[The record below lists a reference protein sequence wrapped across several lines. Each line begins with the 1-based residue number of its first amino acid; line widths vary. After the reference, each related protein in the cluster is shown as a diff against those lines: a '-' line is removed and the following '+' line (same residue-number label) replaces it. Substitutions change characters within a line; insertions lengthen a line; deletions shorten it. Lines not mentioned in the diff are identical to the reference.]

1 MLEKSESCAVLFADI
16 SGSTRLYVDA
26 RDEQARAIVART
38 LEVWSEL
45 TLASGGQVIQLRGD
59 GMLCLFGTADAA
71 LTAAVGMSDVP
82 YQEPLSMHAG
92 MHAGPMLRDGEQLYG
107 DVVNIAAR
115 MADIAKRFEI
125 VMTEAAQA
133 LLSEPTRSRLRL
145 IRKVPVKGKSEP
157 TDIYLLAN
165 DKQALT
171 DYRRHRDR
179 AVRALRRA
187 PRSDREHRG
196 AGADRA
202 DPRAPAG
209 AGWGGGADGLARGT
223 RAAAGVVT
231 LIRSS
236 GGLVLLSAS
245 GGRCC
250 ARRGES
256 PGLAAPLRPMRCKCA
271 AKCFVRPIRR
281 RDQTEAL
288 TQSALRAIASGAEG
302 LFKIPI
308 RSA

>member
-71 LTAAVGMSDVP
+71 LTAAVGMRDVP

-157 TDIYLLAN
+157 MDIYLLAN

-171 DYRRHRDR
+171 DYRPPLQTRTFQTRLKLRYALVEVAVDEGARACLIGRDDDCRLKIDHRLVSRRH
-179 AVRALRRA
+179 
-187 PRSDREHRG
+187 
-196 AGADRA
+196 
-202 DPRAPAG
+202 
-209 AGWGGGADGLARGT
+209 
-223 RAAAGVVT
+223 
-231 LIRSS
+231 
-236 GGLVLLSAS
+236 AS
-245 GGRCC
+245 
-250 ARRGES
+250 
-256 PGLAAPLRPMRCKCA
+256 
-271 AKCFVRPIRR
+271 
-281 RDQTEAL
+281 
-288 TQSALRAIASGAEG
+288 
-302 LFKIPI
+302 
-308 RSA
+308 